1 MWTLIT
7 GIDFQVA
14 KRRAARAV
22 VTATVLLGTGTQVAM
37 ALYPAPAAAAT
48 EAAAVDTAVD
58 TADTTATNAP
68 AATIEQADGA

>member
-37 ALYPAPAAAAT
+37 ALYPTPAAAST
-48 EAAAVDTAVD
+48 DAAAVDT
-58 TADTTATNAP
+58 TDTTVPDAP
-68 AATIEQADGA
+68 AAQIAPADGA